1 MQLLKE
7 SRQNVDANKLGKEL
21 SKLEIELPTEQ
32 VEQLAVYCRELWDH
46 NSRLNLTRHTDYK
59 TFAERDV
66 LDSVK
71 LASVIGEGERILDFG
86 SGGGVP
92 GIVLGILRPDL
103 DITLAE
109 CVGKKAH
116 VLDLMTRELELPI
129 DIIDDRVEN
138 VLDGEGFTSLTARA
152 VGPLPKMMPWF
163 KKSWDD
169 FGRMLLIKGPRWT
182 EEKAAAEEAGQ
193 LVGIKIECLLSY
205 PMPGRDSESVVL
217 ELRR

>member
-1 MQLLKE
+1 MTTELT
-7 SRQNVDANKLGKEL
+7 AEL
-21 SKLEIELPTEQ
+21 SRLELQVPDEQIQKLDQ
-32 VEQLAVYCRELWDH
+32 YCRELWDH
-46 NSRLNLTRHTDYK
+46 NSRLNLTRHTDYR

-66 LDSVK
+66 LDSMK
-71 LASVIGEGERILDFG
+71 LASVIEPDEKILDFG

-138 VLDGEGFTSLTARA
+138 VLAGEGYSSLTARA
-152 VGPLPKMMPWF
+152 VGPLPKMLPWF
-163 KKSWDD
+163 EDRWGD

-182 EEKAAAEEAGQ
+182 EERAAAEEAGQ
-193 LVGIKIECLLSY
+193 LGSTKIKCLLSY

>member
-1 MQLLKE
+1 MSSQDF
-7 SRQNVDANKLGKEL
+7 NDEL
-21 SKLEIELPTEQ
+21 DKLEI
-32 VEQLAVYCRELWDH
+32 QLSLETIDKLKLYCKELWDH
-46 NSRLNLTRHTDYK
+46 NSRLNLTRHLDYQ
-59 TFAERDV
+59 TFVRRDV
-66 LDSVK
+66 LDSVQ
-71 LASVIGEGERILDFG
+71 LASVIKEGEKILDFG

-109 CVGKKAH
+109 FVGKKAH

-138 VLDGEGFTSLTARA
+138 VLDGEGYSSLTARA
-152 VGPLPKMMPWF
+152 VGPLPKMLPWF
-163 KKSWDD
+163 KKSWGE

-182 EEKAAAEEAGQ
+182 EERKTAEEAG
-193 LVGIKIECLLSY
+193 LMDGINIECLLSY

>member
-1 MQLLKE
+1 MPTRSENPVTSELTTELARLELQLP
-7 SRQNVDANKLGKEL
+7 D
-21 SKLEIELPTEQ
+21 EQ
-32 VEQLAVYCRELWDH
+32 VEKLSVYCRELWDH
-46 NSRLNLTRHTDYK
+46 NSRLNLTRHTDYR
-59 TFAERDV
+59 TFVERDV
-66 LDSVK
+66 LDSVQ
-71 LASVIGEGERILDFG
+71 LASVIEQDEKILDFG

-129 DIIDDRVEN
+129 DVIDDRAEN
-138 VLDGEGFTSLTARA
+138 VVAGEGFSSLTARA
-152 VGPLPKMMPWF
+152 VGPLPKMLPWF
-163 KKSWDD
+163 NDCWGD

-182 EEKAAAEEAGQ
+182 EERAAAEEGGQ
-193 LVGIKIECLLSY
+193 LKSTQIACVLSY

>member
-1 MQLLKE
+1 M
-7 SRQNVDANKLGKEL
+7 NVTKLEKEL
-21 SKLEIELPTEQ
+21 TRLDLELSAEQ
-32 VEQLAVYCRELWDH
+32 VEKLAIYCRELWDH
-46 NSRLNLTRHTDYK
+46 NSRLNLTRHTDYR

-71 LASVIGEGERILDFG
+71 LASVIGEGERIMDFG

-103 DITLAE
+103 DITLSE

-129 DIIDDRVEN
+129 DVIDDRVEN
-138 VLDGEGFTSLTARA
+138 LLAGEGFTSLTARA
-152 VGPLPKMMPWF
+152 VGPLPKMLPWF
-163 KKSWDD
+163 KKTWEH
-169 FGRMLLIKGPRWT
+169 FERLLLIKGPRWT
-182 EEKAAAEEAGQ
+182 EERATAEEAGQ

>member
-1 MQLLKE
+1 M
-7 SRQNVDANKLGKEL
+7 SSTEL
-21 SKLEIELPTEQ
+21 TAELAKLEIDLPADQ
-32 VEQLAVYCRELWDH
+32 VDKLALYCKELWDH
-46 NSRLNLTRHTDYK
+46 NSRLNLTRHLDFQ
-59 TFAERDV
+59 TFATRDV
-66 LDSVK
+66 LDSLQ
-71 LASVIGEGERILDFG
+71 LASVLQEGEKVLDFG

-116 VLDLMTRELELPI
+116 VLDLMTRELSLPI
-129 DIIDDRVEN
+129 DVIDDRVQN
-138 VLDGEGFTSLTARA
+138 ILKKQGYTSLTARA
-152 VGPLPKMMPWF
+152 VGPLPKMLPWF
-163 KKSWDD
+163 ASSWNE

-182 EEKAAAEEAGQ
+182 EERATAEEAGQ
-193 LVGIKIECLLSY
+193 MEGINIECLLSY

>member
-1 MQLLKE
+1 MTTELIT
-7 SRQNVDANKLGKEL
+7 EL
-21 SKLEIELPTEQ
+21 SRLELQLPDEQ
-32 VEQLAVYCRELWDH
+32 VRKLDLYCRELWDH
-46 NSRLNLTRHTDYK
+46 NSRLNLTRHTDYR
-59 TFAERDV
+59 TFVQRDV

-71 LASVIGEGERILDFG
+71 LASVIEQDEKILDFG

-129 DIIDDRVEN
+129 DVIDDRVQN
-138 VLDGEGFTSLTARA
+138 VLAGEGYSSLTARA
-152 VGPLPKMMPWF
+152 VGPLPKMLPWF
-163 KKSWDD
+163 ADCWND

-182 EEKAAAEEAGQ
+182 EERATAEEAGQ
-193 LVGIKIECLLSY
+193 LGSTKIECVLSY

>member
-1 MQLLKE
+1 MSIQELTT
-7 SRQNVDANKLGKEL
+7 EL
-21 SKLEIELPTEQ
+21 SRLKINLPDDQIEKLSI
-32 VEQLAVYCRELWDH
+32 YCGELWDH
-46 NSRLNLTRHTDYK
+46 NSRLNLTRHLDFK

-66 LDSVK
+66 LDSVQ
-71 LASVIGEGERILDFG
+71 LASVIKQGEKVLDFG

-129 DIIDDRVEN
+129 DIIDDRVQN
-138 VLDGEGFTSLTARA
+138 VLSGEGYSSLTARA
-152 VGPLPKMMPWF
+152 VGPLPKMLPWF
-163 KKSWDD
+163 NDSWDD

-182 EEKAAAEEAGQ
+182 EERVAAEEAGQ
-193 LVGIKIECLLSY
+193 MEGISIECLLSY
-205 PMPGRDSESVVL
+205 LMPGRDSESVVL

>member
-1 MQLLKE
+1 MT
-7 SRQNVDANKLGKEL
+7 NEL
-21 SKLEIELPTEQ
+21 TAELTRLEIQLPDEQ
-32 VEQLAVYCRELWDH
+32 VEKLTVYCRELWDH
-46 NSRLNLTRHTDYK
+46 NSRLNLTRHTDFR
-59 TFAERDV
+59 TFVERDV
-66 LDSVK
+66 LDSVR
-71 LASVIGEGERILDFG
+71 LASCIEQDEKILDFG

-129 DIIDDRVEN
+129 DVIDDRAEN
-138 VLDGEGFTSLTARA
+138 VVAGEGFSSLTARA
-152 VGPLPKMMPWF
+152 VGPLPKMLPWF
-163 KKSWDD
+163 KDCWDD

-182 EEKAAAEEAGQ
+182 EERASAEEAGQ
-193 LVGIKIECLLSY
+193 VGPTKIACLLSY